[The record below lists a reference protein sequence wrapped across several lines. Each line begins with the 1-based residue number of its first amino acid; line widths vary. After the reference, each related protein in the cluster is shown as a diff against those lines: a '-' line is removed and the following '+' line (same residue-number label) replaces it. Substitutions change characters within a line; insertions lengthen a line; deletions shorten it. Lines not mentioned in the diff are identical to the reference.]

1 MAARKD
7 FIASFALLSLVGIY
21 LFVAACSTDA
31 ERSTVLEPCTAE
43 WQQWVES
50 RVTTGDGHG
59 HGPDIGSD
67 EWQSVVEF
75 KLGIR
80 GDPAVPL
87 RNTDAWCQYIDERMR
102 AD

>member
-1 MAARKD
+1 MPLRRLT
-7 FIASFALLSLVGIY
+7 SGYRSLALALV
-21 LFVAACSTDA
+21 LFVAACSTDT
-31 ERSTVLEPCTAE
+31 EHRTGPEPCTDE

-75 KLGIR
+75 KLGVR
-80 GDPAVPL
+80 GDPAVPP
-87 RNTDAWCQYIDERMR
+87 RNTDAWCRFVDEQIR